1 LLEPGPTG
9 GRAFRQ
15 APQLMAEAD
24 FKLDY
29 AASSVPQ
36 MLTLLQ
42 IDK

>member
-1 LLEPGPTG
+1 VAGLFVRP
-9 GRAFRQ
+9 
-15 APQLMAEAD
+15 PQLMAEAD

-29 AASSVPQ
+29 AASCVPQ